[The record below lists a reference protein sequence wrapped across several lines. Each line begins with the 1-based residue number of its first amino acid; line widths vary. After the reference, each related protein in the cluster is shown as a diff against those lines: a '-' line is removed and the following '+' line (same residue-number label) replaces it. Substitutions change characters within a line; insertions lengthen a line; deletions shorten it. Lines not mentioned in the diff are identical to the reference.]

1 MLTAAEREASVAS
14 TLTTAS
20 DWKAKGDVRW
30 ELTCVGGAIE
40 ALLTIAVMHH
50 DSAEAGVA
58 YLRGKHV
65 AELLGR
71 YCTLNSNLLEA
82 FKLGSRAAAVDNAEV
97 FAHIAWLLD
106 EPALG
111 DELL

>member
-14 TLTTAS
+14 TLTTAA

-50 DSAEAGVA
+50 DSADAILSALTSALKDWSAGTPA
-58 YLRGKHV
+58 PDDI
-65 AELLGR
+65 
-71 YCTLNSNLLEA
+71 TLVVVR
-82 FKLGSRAAAVDNAEV
+82 KT
-97 FAHIAWLLD
+97 
-106 EPALG
+106 
-111 DELL
+111 